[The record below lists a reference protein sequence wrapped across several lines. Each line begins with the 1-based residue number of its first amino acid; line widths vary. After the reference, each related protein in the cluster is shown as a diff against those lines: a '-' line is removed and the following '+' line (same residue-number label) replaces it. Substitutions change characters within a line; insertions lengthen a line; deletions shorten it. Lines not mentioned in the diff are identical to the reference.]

1 MKYTFRHTRNAC
13 YLGYITQAIINN
25 LAPLLFIIFQ
35 DSFHISFE
43 MIGRLILIN
52 FGAQLIVDLLAVKF
66 VDKIGYRTSAVLAH
80 LCAALGLIC
89 LSVLPNL
96 LPSPYLGLC
105 IAVIIYAI
113 GGGLTEVLIS
123 PIVDSLPSDGK
134 AASMSLLH
142 SFYCWG
148 QVAVV
153 FLSTIALKIF
163 GNDIWYLLPLVWSV
177 IPIYNLFRFT
187 KVPLMPAVAEDEKIP
202 LKKLFSS
209 RLFLLAIILML
220 CAGASELSMS
230 QWSSLFAEKGLH
242 VSKVVGDLLGP
253 CLFAIFMG
261 TGRLLYAWLGD
272 RLPLKKALIGSAL
285 LCVICYL
292 VTVFAPLPL
301 LSLFGCAFCGFSV
314 ALMWPGVFSLSAQS
328 YPTGGTAMF
337 GILALAG
344 DLGCSVGPWLAGLF
358 SDLVQKS
365 DSLLSFGASHGLT
378 PDQLG
383 LKCGMLIAVIFP
395 LIMLF
400 TLFLLKTPQHNKG
413 REEVPDAD
421 ASCS

>member
-153 FLSTIALKIF
+153 FL
-163 GNDIWYLLPLVWSV
+163 P
-177 IPIYNLFRFT
+177 P
-187 KVPLMPAVAEDEKIP
+187 
-202 LKKLFSS
+202 
-209 RLFLLAIILML
+209 
-220 CAGASELSMS
+220 
-230 QWSSLFAEKGLH
+230 
-242 VSKVVGDLLGP
+242 
-253 CLFAIFMG
+253 
-261 TGRLLYAWLGD
+261 
-272 RLPLKKALIGSAL
+272 
-285 LCVICYL
+285 
-292 VTVFAPLPL
+292 
-301 LSLFGCAFCGFSV
+301 
-314 ALMWPGVFSLSAQS
+314 
-328 YPTGGTAMF
+328 
-337 GILALAG
+337 
-344 DLGCSVGPWLAGLF
+344 
-358 SDLVQKS
+358 
-365 DSLLSFGASHGLT
+365 
-378 PDQLG
+378 
-383 LKCGMLIAVIFP
+383 
-395 LIMLF
+395 
-400 TLFLLKTPQHNKG
+400 
-413 REEVPDAD
+413 
-421 ASCS
+421 